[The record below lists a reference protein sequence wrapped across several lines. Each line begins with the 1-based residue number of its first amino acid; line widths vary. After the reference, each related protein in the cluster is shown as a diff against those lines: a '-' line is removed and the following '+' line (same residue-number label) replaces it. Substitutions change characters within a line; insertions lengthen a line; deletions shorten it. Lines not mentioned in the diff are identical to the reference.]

1 MTVSE
6 ILKDPLFSHKVLSM
20 AIYGEKSRCRL
31 YQKLNNKGL
40 QKINS
45 TDLQR
50 ISNYFKEKY
59 KIDLDCI

>member
-6 ILKDPLFSHKVLSM
+6 ILKDPLFSHMVLSK

-31 YQKLNNKGL
+31 YQKINNKGL

-50 ISNYFKEKY
+50 IANYFKEKY
-59 KIDLDCI
+59 KLDLVCI